1 MNILNVT
8 LFVIS
13 LAIQYTSQ
21 YSKTEA
27 ALGVLTSFIIVLAVA
42 ITSSIVG
49 YYCEHS
55 RRMEHELIL
64 TAQAE
69 IEKTQSILKLIFP
82 EFVRA
87 RVKEGTR
94 YIAENQGELTII
106 FCDICDFEKICG
118 EYLPNELTNFLDQLF
133 RIFDGLC
140 DSTGI
145 TKVETVGKTYMACA
159 GLGDSDN
166 EMPNNLRTVLH
177 ARRAVEFALA
187 IIQEVK
193 EIQLKNGSFL
203 HVKIGINSGPVSAG
217 VVGHHKPQ
225 FSLVGDTVNTA
236 SRMCSTLD
244 APNQI
249 QISESTYCYLKD
261 YPEYEFS
268 HRTVYAKG
276 KGEIPVYLVKELKA
290 DNSDTAAGLCNSSVA
305 ISRNSLSEM
314 SFNLDFIPKRS
325 ESRASRT

>member
-106 FCDICDFEKICG
+106 YCDICDFEKICG

-193 EIQLKNGSFL
+193 EIQLKNGSFPRKNAYVMTPIL
-203 HVKIGINSGPVSAG
+203 QTSA
-217 VVGHHKPQ
+217 
-225 FSLVGDTVNTA
+225 L
-236 SRMCSTLD
+236 
-244 APNQI
+244 
-249 QISESTYCYLKD
+249 
-261 YPEYEFS
+261 
-268 HRTVYAKG
+268 
-276 KGEIPVYLVKELKA
+276 
-290 DNSDTAAGLCNSSVA
+290 
-305 ISRNSLSEM
+305 
-314 SFNLDFIPKRS
+314 
-325 ESRASRT
+325 